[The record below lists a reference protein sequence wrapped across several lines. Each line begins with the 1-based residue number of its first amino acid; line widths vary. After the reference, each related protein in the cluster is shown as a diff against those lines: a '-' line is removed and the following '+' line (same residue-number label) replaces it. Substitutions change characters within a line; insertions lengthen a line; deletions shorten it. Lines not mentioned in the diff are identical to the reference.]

1 MALPKEFHYFHK
13 VDIMGDTVLKENA
26 ELKKEIH
33 DLKHENKRLNGMY
46 HLGMVLTRERNI
58 DRLLPLIMSEIS
70 KSLDA
75 DRSTLF
81 MVDWDRME
89 LWSKFA
95 ENLEAD
101 RINID
106 LKMGIVGLSVL
117 SKQLINTTSA
127 HKNPRFNPE
136 IDGKTGFRTESLVS
150 APFFNQQGD
159 VMGAVELLD
168 KKTGVFLKEDEQKVL
183 KTTSMLTKIDWASD
197 SDKDTAK
204 RLIYELRQSTECER
218 GALFLLDRRKGEL
231 FTVMAE
237 GLDQDIHLNLN
248 LGIAGLVAITGKELN
263 VQDAYADPRF
273 DKRTDEKTGY
283 RTRSILCVPMKDKS
297 GDVLGVIE
305 AINKKTG
312 SFTDADMDFLKA
324 LSSIVA
330 ISVENAMLLHEQ
342 DKQFKSLLEVL
353 AASIDAKDHLTAGHS
368 QKTTEYAVG
377 IAREL
382 GFGESEIDTLS
393 VATMLHD
400 YGKLGIDENIL
411 KKPGKLT
418 TEEFDHI
425 KQHVLYTR
433 DILDKM
439 YFMRKYRD
447 VPLVASCH
455 HERLDGL
462 GYMNGLKGHDIP
474 FMSKIIAV
482 ADVFEALTAKRHY
495 REAFSLDD
503 AFDILVQDIGTKFD
517 ENIVSAL
524 KRSVYKNGYH

>member
-1 MALPKEFHYFHK
+1 
-13 VDIMGDTVLKENA
+13 MGDTALKENA

-33 DLKHENKRLNGMY
+33 DLKYENKRLNGMC

-81 MVDWDRME
+81 LVDWDRME

-127 HKNPRFNPE
+127 HKDLRFNPE
-136 IDGKTGFRTESLVS
+136 IDGKTGFRTESLLS

-159 VMGAVELLD
+159 VMGAVELLE
-168 KKTGVFLKEDEQKVL
+168 KKTGVFSKEDEKKVL

-218 GALFLLDRRKGEL
+218 GALFLLDREKGAL
-231 FTVMAE
+231 FSVMAE
-237 GLDQDIHLNLN
+237 GLDQDINLSLN
-248 LGIAGLVAITGKELN
+248 LGIAGLVAITGQELN
-263 VQDAYADPRF
+263 VSNAHDDPRF

-283 RTRSILCVPMKDKS
+283 RTRDILCVAIKNKS
-297 GDVLGVIE
+297 GDVIGVIE
-305 AINKKTG
+305 AINKKSGT
-312 SFTDADMDFLKA
+312 FTDADMDFLKSFA
-324 LSSIVA
+324 SIVS
-330 ISVENAMLLHEQ
+330 ISVENAILVHEQ
-342 DKQFKSLLEVL
+342 DKQFKSLLGVL

-382 GFGESEIDTLS
+382 GFGESEINTLS
-393 VATMLHD
+393 VAAMLHD
-400 YGKLGIDENIL
+400 YGKLGTDDNVL
-411 KKPGKLT
+411 KKPDKLT
-418 TEEFDHI
+418 NKELDHI
-425 KQHVLYTR
+425 KQHVLDTKN
-433 DILDKM
+433 ILDKI
-439 YFMRKYRD
+439 YFVRKYRD
-447 VPLVASCH
+447 VPLIASCH
-455 HERLDGL
+455 HERLDGT
-462 GYMNGLKGHDIP
+462 GYMTGLKGHEIP

-482 ADVFEALTAKRHY
+482 ADVFEALTTKRHY
-495 REAFSLDD
+495 REALSTEK
-503 AFDILVQDIGTKFD
+503 AFGILEKDVGTKFD

-524 KRSVYKNGYH
+524 KRNVCKNGYH